1 MATQKDVAK
10 LANVS
15 FITVSRVINNMG
27 NVKEETRERV
37 LAAIKELNYY
47 PNTIAQGLNRNK
59 VRTLAIQAPIP
70 SDITIE
76 ETSYYRRLL
85 IGIEKYCIKEN
96 YDILLST
103 QRGDINSF
111 DYLKPFYER
120 KADGIALLGACP
132 TIEQSEKI
140 LKDAIPCVV
149 VGDRPGRNTIPY
161 IDSDNFQ
168 GMYSAGVYAIE
179 RGHRNIAYITGNVM
193 TRNATDR
200 LSGYKASLNQAGI
213 EIRDELIYHG
223 EFTKES
229 GRKAF
234 YYFRNLPNRPS
245 IVLSSTD
252 LMAIG
257 IYEEARRTG
266 LRIPEDLSIIGFDG
280 HEICSYTSPPLATF
294 YQPLEEMGVECARIL
309 IEQIENKEK
318 KIWKKV
324 FPVTFIPGESIAD
337 LRSSEPQNP

>member
-111 DYLKPFYER
+111 DYLKPFH
-120 KADGIALLGACP
+120 DH
-132 TIEQSEKI
+132 QS
-140 LKDAIPCVV
+140 
-149 VGDRPGRNTIPY
+149 R
-161 IDSDNFQ
+161 
-168 GMYSAGVYAIE
+168 
-179 RGHRNIAYITGNVM
+179 
-193 TRNATDR
+193 
-200 LSGYKASLNQAGI
+200 
-213 EIRDELIYHG
+213 
-223 EFTKES
+223 
-229 GRKAF
+229 
-234 YYFRNLPNRPS
+234 
-245 IVLSSTD
+245 
-252 LMAIG
+252 
-257 IYEEARRTG
+257 
-266 LRIPEDLSIIGFDG
+266 
-280 HEICSYTSPPLATF
+280 
-294 YQPLEEMGVECARIL
+294 
-309 IEQIENKEK
+309 
-318 KIWKKV
+318 
-324 FPVTFIPGESIAD
+324 
-337 LRSSEPQNP
+337 